1 MQLKTIEVS
10 NFKRLK
16 NAILNLSEI
25 NIIVG
30 GNNAGKSSLL
40 QAIHFSV
47 GVGVT
52 AREQGETTF
61 STDSLTYIPAADF
74 INLRHG
80 QPYQNST
87 EQPFSGIQFSAEID
101 GEINKYKISIRRGR
115 NYGNISCDRVGNF
128 QPLGARITDQTKP
141 FSIYV
146 PGLAGIPQF
155 EEFRPK
161 RAIVRG
167 VASGDANLYLR
178 NVLLLLKNNKKLPS
192 LRKWMAMLFPNF
204 DITVAFNTEKD
215 TTISVNVFLNGRQ
228 TPLELVGTG
237 VQQALQIFSYV
248 CLFEPAML
256 LLDEPD
262 SHLHPSNQYALAEA
276 LRIVASESSTIVIAS
291 THSKHL
297 VDALHGDAN
306 FVWLKEGSVYQQGT
320 SVERLPL
327 LMDLGAL
334 DTFDKLGNGQIDF
347 VVLTEDTKTHLL
359 KKLMINCGFDP
370 DRILIFSYKTSS
382 ALNSAYL
389 LIDFIKEL
397 APNSKVIVHRDRDF
411 MTIDEVEF
419 VKQRILAQ
427 DGIPFIPIKS
437 DIEAYFCIPSHVSA
451 LLECDQ
457 ADIDA
462 WYKDIENELCIEI
475 QHSFTTKRTEVK
487 NLLYRKGLLEQS
499 SPSTLDLL
507 GARPFPADKV
517 IGKKL
522 FKKFLGQMHQRF
534 GKNVDL
540 TNPTE
545 HLVDHDL
552 QSIAQNL
559 NFN

>member
-101 GEINKYKISIRRGR
+101 GELNKYKISIRRGR

-382 ALNSAYL
+382 ALNSA
-389 LIDFIKEL
+389 
-397 APNSKVIVHRDRDF
+397 
-411 MTIDEVEF
+411 
-419 VKQRILAQ
+419 
-427 DGIPFIPIKS
+427 
-437 DIEAYFCIPSHVSA
+437 
-451 LLECDQ
+451 
-457 ADIDA
+457 
-462 WYKDIENELCIEI
+462 
-475 QHSFTTKRTEVK
+475 
-487 NLLYRKGLLEQS
+487 
-499 SPSTLDLL
+499 
-507 GARPFPADKV
+507 
-517 IGKKL
+517 
-522 FKKFLGQMHQRF
+522 
-534 GKNVDL
+534 
-540 TNPTE
+540 
-545 HLVDHDL
+545 
-552 QSIAQNL
+552 
-559 NFN
+559 

>member
-10 NFKRLK
+10 NFKRLN

-128 QPLGARITDQTKP
+128 QPLGARITDQAKP

-178 NVLLLLKNNKKLPS
+178 NVLLLLKNNKKLQS
-192 LRKWMAMLFPNF
+192 LRKWMTMLFPSF
-204 DITVAFNTEKD
+204 DISIDFNTEKD
-215 TTISVNVFLNGRQ
+215 TRISVNVFLNGRQ

-320 SVERLPL
+320 SVARLPL

-347 VVLTEDTKTHLL
+347 VALTEDTKTHLL

-370 DRILIFSYKTSS
+370 DRILIFSYKTST

-411 MTIDEVEF
+411 MTNDEVEF
-419 VKQRILAQ
+419 VKQRILSQ
-427 DGIPFIPIKS
+427 DGIPFIPKES
-437 DIEAYFCIPSHVSA
+437 DIEAYFCDPSHVSA
-451 LLECDQ
+451 LFECEQ
-457 ADIDA
+457 ADINA
-462 WYKDIENELCIEI
+462 WYTDIENELCIEI

-499 SPSTLDLL
+499 PPSTLDLL
-507 GARPFPADKV
+507 GVRPFPADKV

-522 FKKFLGQMHQRF
+522 FKKFLSQMHQRF
-534 GKNVDL
+534 GKSVDL
-540 TNPTE
+540 TNPTQ

-559 NFN
+559 SLN

>member
-74 INLRHG
+74 ITLRHG

-128 QPLGARITDQTKP
+128 QPLGARITDQAKP

-178 NVLLLLKNNKKLPS
+178 NVLLLLKNNRKLPS
-192 LRKWMAMLFPNF
+192 LRKWMSMLFPSF

-215 TTISVNVFLNGRQ
+215 TRISVNVFLNGRQ

-397 APNSKVIVHRDRDF
+397 APNSKVIIHRDRDF

-427 DGIPFIPIKS
+427 DGIPFIPIES
-437 DIEAYFCIPSHVSA
+437 DIEAYFCNPSHVSA
-451 LLECDQ
+451 LFECEQ
-457 ADIDA
+457 TDIDA
-462 WYKDIENELCIEI
+462 WYTDIENELCIEI

-487 NLLYRKGLLEQS
+487 NLLYRKGLIEQS

-507 GARPFPADKV
+507 GARPFPANKV

-522 FKKFLGQMHQRF
+522 FKKFLSQMHQRF
-534 GKNVDL
+534 GKSVDL
-540 TNPTE
+540 TNPTQ
-545 HLVDHDL
+545 HLVDHNL

-559 NFN
+559 SLN